1 MKHIF
6 ERNLEDDDAE
16 EDRRCRSDGAAT
28 AADDFF
34 GLGAENAA
42 EISESSFPG
51 TRKRCELPVTS
62 RSTPTPEGA
71 ARGKCGRM
79 SEATELV
86 KVSQKHKAP
95 RRRKVRQGA
104 SSKEKV
110 VCNL

>member
-6 ERNLEDDDAE
+6 ERNPEDEAAE

-42 EISESSFPG
+42 EIPESSFPG
-51 TRKRCELPVTS
+51 TRKRCEFPVTS

-71 ARGKCGRM
+71 ARGKRGRM
-79 SEATELV
+79 SNAPKLV
-86 KVSQKHKAP
+86 KVSLKHNVP

-104 SSKEKV
+104 SSKEKW
-110 VCNL
+110 